1 MWVTHISLEQV
12 LLIVFL
18 TTNFILSNTVDSK
31 TLRSLR
37 NPCKAFSYTSRIPKM
52 KRTSIRQPSGKRAM
66 VAFL

>member
-1 MWVTHISLEQV
+1 MWVTHISLEQL
-12 LLIVFL
+12 LLIFFL
-18 TTNFILSNTVDSK
+18 TTNFIILNTVDSK

-52 KRTSIRQPSGKRAM
+52 KRTSIRQPSGM